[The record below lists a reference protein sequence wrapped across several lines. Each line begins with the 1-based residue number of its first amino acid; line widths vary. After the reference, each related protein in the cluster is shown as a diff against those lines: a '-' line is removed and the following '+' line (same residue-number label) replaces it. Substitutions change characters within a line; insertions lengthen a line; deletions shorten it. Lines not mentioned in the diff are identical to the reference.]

1 VSGIVAKRSVQVG
14 QHINAGSPLLAVVPL
29 DEVWIDAN
37 FKESQ
42 LKNVRVGQP
51 VRVHADLYG
60 NDVEYTGSVAG
71 LSAGSGSAF
80 ALLPSQNA
88 SGNWIKIVQRL
99 PVRILLDSAELKEHP
114 LRVGLSMHAKIE
126 VRDTSG
132 PLIAGQVRRSP
143 QPTQLSA
150 ADDPQIE
157 QRIAE
162 IIHNNASTSGALAR
176 NRGAALNLLGAQQ
189 AAARKAPAGKGMQ

>member
-1 VSGIVAKRSVQVG
+1 MLFRS
-14 QHINAGSPLLAVVPL
+14 VVPL
-29 DEVWIDAN
+29 DDVWIDAN

-42 LKNVRVGQP
+42 LKDVRVGQP

-60 NDVEYTGSVAG
+60 NDVEYTGTVAG

-99 PVRILLDSAELKEHP
+99 PVRIVLDSAELKEHP

-126 VRDTSG
+126 ISDTSG
-132 PLIAGQVRRSP
+132 PLIANQVRKSP
-143 QPTQLSA
+143 QPMQASA
-150 ADDPQIE
+150 ADDPQID

-162 IIHNNASTSGALAR
+162 IIRTNAPAKSTLAR
-176 NRGAALNLLGAQQ
+176 NRGAALSIQ
-189 AAARKAPAGKGMQ
+189 AAASKSSSSKGMQ